1 MQDLHQDILCSAN
14 FVNNRT
20 CRFRVWAP
28 LKNRMVLYLIEGNR
42 KQEMTKDEQGY
53 FSAVAENV
61 DSNCKYFFAPDGGK
75 HLPDPASNFQPD
87 GVHGC
92 SQVIDHNVFQWTDQS
107 WKGLPFS
114 DLFIYELHAGTFTG
128 DGTFQAIIPR
138 IKDLAD
144 IGINA
149 IELMPVAQFPG
160 KRNWGYDGVFPYAVQ
175 NSYGGPDDLKKLVN
189 ACHENGVAV
198 ILDVVY
204 NHVGPEGNCF
214 KEYGPYFTDRYNTP
228 WGDAINF
235 DGEWSDGVRE
245 YFCNNAL
252 YWLHHFHID
261 GLRLDAIHMAFD
273 NGSRHFWNYMTE
285 KVRELQET
293 AGRPLYLIAESD
305 LNSPRVV
312 NSPSIGG
319 YGFTAQWLDDFH
331 HALYVLLDRKG
342 KDRYE
347 DFGLIEQL
355 AKAYKEGF
363 VHSGQYVK
371 FRKRKFGI
379 SSAAVPGDK
388 FVVFVSN
395 HDQIGNRP
403 NGERL
408 SVLVNFDRLKLAVA
422 ALICSACIPM
432 FFMGDEYAEE
442 TPFFYFIDH
451 SDPALIEAV
460 RKGRQEEFKDFHTG
474 GASPDPQ
481 APETFDR
488 SVLRWDRRNS
498 AHYAVLLS
506 WHKALIGLRKSMPAF
521 RNPDK
526 DHMDVATYNQAVLVI
541 HRQDAE
547 LQTHGL
553 CLFNFSE
560 DAHHVNVPLYGK
572 AWKKV
577 IASTDDAWAIENSE
591 VPAMKDSIHPGD
603 AVRLAPLTFACYSC

>member
-1 MQDLHQDILCSAN
+1 MLNFHQDILCSAS
-14 FVNNRT
+14 FLDNRS

-28 LKNRMVLYLIEGNR
+28 LKNRMVLHLVSGDR
-42 KQEMTKDEQGY
+42 KEEMTKDELGY
-53 FSAVAENV
+53 FSAVVENV
-61 DSNCKYFFAPDGGK
+61 DSNCNYFFAPDGGK
-75 HLPDPASNFQPD
+75 DIPDPASNFQPD
-87 GVHGC
+87 GVYGC
-92 SQVIDHNVFQWTDQS
+92 SQVIDHNRFQWTDQT
-107 WKGLPFS
+107 WKGLPFR
-114 DLFIYELHAGTFTG
+114 DLFIYELHIGTFTPE
-128 DGTFQAIIPR
+128 GTFEAIIPR
-138 IKDLAD
+138 LKDLAQ

-149 IELMPVAQFPG
+149 VELMPVAQFPG

-175 NSYGGPDDLKKLVN
+175 NSYGGPDGLKKLVN
-189 ACHENGVAV
+189 ACHENGIAV

-204 NHVGPEGNCF
+204 NHLGPEGNCF
-214 KEYGPYFTDRYNTP
+214 KEYGPYFTDRYSTP

-252 YWLHHFHID
+252 YWLHYFHLD
-261 GLRLDAIHMAFD
+261 GLRLDAIHMVFD

-285 KVRELQET
+285 KVMELQER
-293 AGRPLYLIAESD
+293 AGRSLYLIAESD
-305 LNSPRVV
+305 LNNPRVV
-312 NSPSIGG
+312 DSPSVGG

-331 HALYVLLDRKG
+331 HALYVLLDRDG
-342 KDRYE
+342 KERYE

-363 VHSGQYVK
+363 VHSGQFVK
-371 FRKRKFGI
+371 FRRRKFGV
-379 SSAAVPGDK
+379 SSASVSGDK

-395 HDQIGNRP
+395 HDQVGNRP

-408 SVLVNFDRLKLAVA
+408 SLLVNFDRLKLAAA

-432 FFMGDEYAEE
+432 FFMGDEYGEDA
-442 TPFFYFIDH
+442 PFFYFIDH

-460 RKGRQEEFKDFHTG
+460 RKGRKEEFKDFHTS

-481 APETFDR
+481 AQETFDR

-506 WHKALIGLRKSMPAF
+506 WHKALIGLRRSMPALQ
-521 RNPDK
+521 NPDK
-526 DHMDVATYNQAVLVI
+526 DHMDVSTYKQAALVV
-541 HRQDAE
+541 HRQDVD

-560 DAHHVNVPLYGK
+560 DVHHVDVPLYGK
-572 AWKKV
+572 AWKKI
-577 IASTDDAWAIENSE
+577 IASTDKAWAIENSE
-591 VPAMKDSIHPGD
+591 GPAMKESIHPGD
-603 AVRLAPLTFACYSC
+603 VVRLAPLTFAYYSC